1 MGLLF
6 STRNCNTER
15 DGFDTDYIMAAR
27 CFEVYIDLHGD
38 DRRALNRYALLLT
51 RRLIDPKEFPSSKDA
66 LLLSARNG
74 RSASVADIA
83 EMFRVG
89 RYDTEKNID
98 FAVQIIKHYY
108 AKNPTDPIIAERFVT
123 YSLLGL
129 CEPLSF
135 SEIDSIFE
143 GCSQMADN
151 FRILMGFIL
160 YHGINCKIDL
170 VKSKR
175 MFESV
180 HPNNPI
186 SQMYLNLIE
195 QNGKSSTMEFLQGI
209 IKDPKSNKL
218 VRMLSSY
225 SLAIWLMEHPK
236 SLVSYDDAWTLLKSI
251 HVDMPYVNLLPIMSK
266 TAICRKMVKNIDEN
280 HPWVVTP
287 LRKSIRIR
295 DPVAQEIYADH
306 VKDVDPNLAM
316 RYYERSARCGNSDSL
331 TKLNT
336 LRSEQSTPN
345 DDETQKKIVYLSR
358 RIQESYG
365 SEKYKLVLLRKY
377 LESDVET
384 VLEIKTGN
392 V

>member
-1 MGLLF
+1 
-6 STRNCNTER
+6 
-15 DGFDTDYIMAAR
+15 
-27 CFEVYIDLHGD
+27 
-38 DRRALNRYALLLT
+38 
-51 RRLIDPKEFPSSKDA
+51 
-66 LLLSARNG
+66 
-74 RSASVADIA
+74 
-83 EMFRVG
+83 
-89 RYDTEKNID
+89 
-98 FAVQIIKHYY
+98 
-108 AKNPTDPIIAERFVT
+108 
-123 YSLLGL
+123 
-129 CEPLSF
+129 
-135 SEIDSIFE
+135 
-143 GCSQMADN
+143 
-151 FRILMGFIL
+151 
-160 YHGINCKIDL
+160 
-170 VKSKR
+170 

-225 SLAIWLMEHPK
+225 NLAIWLMEHPK